1 MGVQWYG
8 SAVVWEC
15 SGMGM
20 QQYGSAVVWECS
32 GMGVQRYGSAAV
44 LASFPGS
51 PERELYTRGEP
62 GIFST

>member
-1 MGVQWYG
+1 MYVSCDRRPGNEATFV
-8 SAVVWEC
+8 C
-15 SGMGM
+15 L
-20 QQYGSAVVWECS
+20 
-32 GMGVQRYGSAAV
+32 QRY